1 MEDMITLIG
10 VLEKKGYAYCVD
22 GDVYFAINNY
32 AQYGGLSGR
41 NLEEM
46 IAGARV
52 DVNDKKKNPLDFALW
67 KKSKEGEPF
76 WESPWGKGPARLAY

>member
-1 MEDMITLIG
+1 MIALIG

-22 GDVYFAINNY
+22 GDVYFSISNY
-32 AQYGGLSGR
+32 KQYGGLSGR

-52 DVNDKKKNPLDFALW
+52 DVNDKKRILW
-67 KKSKEGEPF
+67 ILRFGKKARKVNLPGEAH
-76 WESPWGKGPARLAY
+76 GKGPAALAY